1 MAVVSVTP
9 KAPAGV
15 GVSTRGVRGPQGP
28 ALELRDED
36 GVIEWRIAGQ
46 TPADEWKTLLDIA
59 QYVEDSETAR
69 NLAQQ
74 WATEDEDVAVSG
86 GLYSAFHHALKAAA
100 SASAASGSAGMA
112 ASAQSDAEAARDLAA
127 GWAEKADGV
136 DVDGAGT
143 RSAKHHA
150 GVASSAAS
158 TATIKASEASGF
170 ADAAELAK
178 NAAQD
183 AASNAAS
190 DVAGLLSG
198 YVSSASGH
206 ADDAKD
212 ASELAQEWAAK
223 EEDAEVA
230 GGLYSALH
238 YAAKAAASALAAAS
252 FDPSSYYLKSETYTK
267 GETNSAISSAIDGV
281 INGAPGA
288 LDTLNELAAA
298 LGGDPDFATT
308 VLNALAAKA
317 DAVHSHT
324 ASQISD
330 ASANGRSLIT
340 AANYAAMRTL
350 LGLVVGTNVQAH
362 DADTA
367 KTDVEQTW
375 SAAQLFGQIGT
386 SVLAMGSGTAIN
398 CSANNAFSRTV
409 SGNVTFT
416 ITNVPASRSFGIS
429 LLMTYTSGTV
439 IWPAS
444 IKWADDTA
452 PTLTGGKTYLV
463 LLHTTDGGSTWR
475 GAANEYAG

>member
-9 KAPAGV
+9 KAPTGV

-28 ALELRDED
+28 ALELRYED

-46 TPADEWKTLLDIA
+46 TPADEWKALLDIA
-59 QYVEDSETAR
+59 QYVEDSEAAR
-69 NLAQQ
+69 DLAKQ

-136 DVDGAGT
+136 DVNGAGT

-150 GVASSAAS
+150 GVALSAAS
-158 TATIKASEASGF
+158 TATSKASEASGF

-223 EEDAEVA
+223 AEDAEVA
-230 GGLYSALH
+230 GGLYSARH
-238 YAAKAAASALAAAS
+238 YAAKAHASALAAAT
-252 FDPSSYYLKSETYTK
+252 FDPSSYTPTVGL
-267 GETNSAISSAIDGV
+267 ADV
-281 INGAPGA
+281 A
-288 LDTLNELAAA
+288 LSGDYSDLENKPSLFSGDYGDLSNKPTLGTAAA
-298 LGGDPDFATT
+298 ANTEDFA
-308 VLNALAAKA
+308 AA
-317 DAVHSHT
+317 SHT
-324 ASQISD
+324 HTAAQISD

-367 KTDVEQTW
+367 KTDVAQTW
-375 SAAQLFGQIGT
+375 TAAQLFGQIAT

-398 CSANNAFSRTV
+398 CADNNAFSRTV
-409 SGNVTFT
+409 NGNVTFT
-416 ITNVPASRSFGIS
+416 ITNVPSSRSFGIA
-429 LLMTYTSGTV
+429 LVLTYTSGTV
-439 IWPAS
+439 TWPSS
-444 IKWADDTA
+444 IKWAGDTA
-452 PTLTGGKTYLV
+452 PTLTGGKTYV
-463 LLHTTDGGSTWR
+463 VVLHTINGGTTWR
-475 GAANEYAG
+475 GSSTEHSG